1 MFVIIS
7 KCGNKKKST
16 FNKSSMKSSI
26 VWRLV
31 CIHFRRNEKNLRKH
45 SDPKKNCCTG
55 STFFFRSSVLANEV
69 FLLRDKDLLK
79 EPLTTTDIRDLF
91 WWMKYHRYRNL
102 TIRVSVPNIAQ
113 TSERKPELKQQ
124 TLTHAWHIWTCY
136 VPTKPPHTRIKRW
149 KIMFTL
155 IFQIHFTKIA
165 YMFIPKCV
173 LSLKKT
179 MYVYA
184 CVLWII
190 HIINT

>member
-1 MFVIIS
+1 MSPLIR
-7 KCGNKKKST
+7 ST
-16 FNKSSMKSSI
+16 LIQK
-26 VWRLV
+26 RTAARDQL
-31 CIHFRRNEKNLRKH
+31 
-45 SDPKKNCCTG
+45 
-55 STFFFRSSVLANEV
+55 FFRSSVLANEV

-155 IFQIHFTKIA
+155 IFQIYFTKIA

-173 LSLKKT
+173 LSLKKN

>member
-1 MFVIIS
+1 MFDVLFVYIFVEIKKFFR
-7 KCGNKKKST
+7 KCVLNT
-16 FNKSSMKSSI
+16 
-26 VWRLV
+26 
-31 CIHFRRNEKNLRKH
+31 KH

-55 STFFFRSSVLANEV
+55 SAFFFRSSVLANEV

-136 VPTKPPHTRIKRW
+136 VPTKPPHTCIKRW
-149 KIMFTL
+149 KTL
-155 IFQIHFTKIA
+155 CLLLSFKYISHKLRTCSFQSMNCFKKKI
-165 YMFIPKCV
+165 K
-173 LSLKKT
+173 

-184 CVLWII
+184 CVLWIL

>member
-1 MFVIIS
+1 MKI
-7 KCGNKKKST
+7 KKST

-31 CIHFRRNEKNLRKH
+31 CIHFRRN
-45 SDPKKNCCTG
+45 KKKILESVSPLIR
-55 STFFFRSSVLANEV
+55 STLIQKRTAARDQLFFRSSVLANEV

-179 MYVYA
+179 CMYTRVYYG
-184 CVLWII
+184 
-190 HIINT
+190 

>member
-1 MFVIIS
+1 MW
-7 KCGNKKKST
+7 K
-16 FNKSSMKSSI
+16 
-26 VWRLV
+26 W
-31 CIHFRRNEKNLRKH
+31 KNLRSTNHQWNHRLFDVLFVYIFVEIKKNLRKCLPLNTKH

-55 STFFFRSSVLANEV
+55 SAFFRSSVLANEV

-136 VPTKPPHTRIKRW
+136 VPTKPQHTRIKRW

-179 MYVYA
+179 CMYTRVYYG
-184 CVLWII
+184 
-190 HIINT
+190 